1 MKTLK
6 LAVIALTA
14 AFSVSAFAQDYPSQ
28 NAINAYNEE
37 VKACEAKID
46 YSKPFDIF
54 KAEEFICAGNA
65 SLNRDRAIHGSTMHE
80 VMNSPIDEKTID
92 ALFNKNSMR
101 SALVVDDKVTIK
113 NANFPDGLDI
123 VELATEAKA
132 KGFATKSWSVV
143 SPGHET
149 LFTAMAVSKNDQ
161 VLVVALTDDGALLS
175 AKKYLKKAE
184 DEAKKAAAK
193 EAKEAAK

>member
-1 MKTLK
+1 MKNFKTTLTV
-6 LAVIALTA
+6 LALALSA
-14 AFSVSAFAQDYPSQ
+14 SAFAQDYPSK
-28 NAINAYNEE
+28 NAINAYKEE
-37 VKACEAKID
+37 VAACEAKID
-46 YSKPFDIF
+46 SSKSFDIR
-54 KAEEFICAGNA
+54 KAEEYVCAGNA
-65 SLNRDRAIHGSTMHE
+65 SLNRDRAIHGATMHK
-80 VMNSPIDEKTID
+80 VMESPIDEKTID
-92 ALFNKNSMR
+92 ALFHKNSMR

-113 NANFPDGLDI
+113 NENFPDGLDI

-175 AKKYLKKAE
+175 AKQYLKKAE